1 MADLD
6 ERFRQAR
13 TVARQ
18 RRDAPPHSQAGGAIR
33 RLDEL
38 ERAATEG
45 PPEGRDAAM
54 KAFIELVGDLGQ
66 QGG

>member
-6 ERFRQAR
+6 ERFEQAR
-13 TVARQ
+13 TLARQ
-18 RRDAPPHSQAGGAIR
+18 RREAPPHAQAGASIR

-38 ERAATEG
+38 EHAATQG
-45 PPEGRDAAM
+45 PPRDREAAM

-66 QGG
+66 QDG